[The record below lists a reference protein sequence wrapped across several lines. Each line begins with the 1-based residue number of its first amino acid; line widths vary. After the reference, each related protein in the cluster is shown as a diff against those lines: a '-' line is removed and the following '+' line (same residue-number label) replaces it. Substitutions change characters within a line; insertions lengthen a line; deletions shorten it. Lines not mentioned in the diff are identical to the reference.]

1 MMYFLHT
8 LKQLLNPHILRLE
21 THQDFLSI
29 PGVLLLE
36 QADQYDP
43 QFLCIADAAVS
54 ASILTTHK
62 QGCLI
67 SAGSSEELLRLSCPE
82 QMCLI
87 VTDLSAIALNN
98 LLNSMLF
105 EKNRILNE
113 LSQTSPY
120 QLSHLIQLA
129 HQISD
134 ASFAILDSSCSF
146 LYDSIRLEDNDFFA
160 PLIQKKQPL
169 HELVRDLF
177 GVAAYPDTP
186 LFRTAAQS
194 GADRTVLLL
203 PFLRNPDNYLLCCAD
218 SNNPTVCLTAMIFR
232 DQCEPLLSG
241 RTKVSTE
248 HGLSFPLFFSRL
260 MSESGNSDDAL
271 MIMLHSI
278 ANPPQKNM
286 RLLLIRSELCPEGST
301 RLSLDYLVK
310 PISRCFP
317 KANLAATA
325 TELVVLLSSDTAYC
339 PLPIDTESFEQVL
352 EEQKAIAILS
362 NPFTS
367 IMSMRVTCRMCERL
381 FPIAMTVK
389 QPDEKRCMSFGRY
402 TQYNVI
408 DICARSIASLYGGS
422 DIVIL
427 THPGVVNLTRYDRAN
442 GTNLRDIMFY
452 YLMND
457 RNIARTSGEMFL
469 HRNTLI
475 YKIKKIEE
483 LIGESM
489 DDPYLRHALIFS
501 CLLLRYRELYQREGV
516 SFSKLSAVKPRPAH

>member
-8 LKQLLNPHILRLE
+8 LKQLLASHVIRLE
-21 THQDFLSI
+21 SRQDSLSI

-36 QADQYDP
+36 SASQYDP
-43 QFLCIADAAVS
+43 EFLCITDPEISAA
-54 ASILTTHK
+54 ILKTQK
-62 QGCLI
+62 SGCLI
-67 SAGSSEELLRLSCPE
+67 TAGSSEELLRLSCPE
-82 QMCLI
+82 QMLLI

-105 EKNRILNE
+105 EKNRIQKE
-113 LSQTSPY
+113 LSSASPY
-120 QLSHLIQLA
+120 QLSHLIRLA
-129 HQISD
+129 HQISN
-134 ASFAILDSSCSF
+134 ASFAILDSNAAF
-146 LYDSIRLEDNDFFA
+146 LYDSIRLEDNRFFT
-160 PLIQKKQPL
+160 PLIQKKLPL
-169 HELVRDLF
+169 PELVRTLS
-177 GVAAYPDTP
+177 GNAAYPKAP
-186 LFRTAAQS
+186 LLLSDEER
-194 GADRTVLLL
+194 LIILL
-203 PFLRNPDNYLLCCAD
+203 PFLRNPYKYLLCSAD
-218 SNNPTVCLTAMIFR
+218 PDNAAICLTSMIFR
-232 DQCEPLLSG
+232 ELCEPLLSSIP
-241 RTKVSTE
+241 RLQTDHS
-248 HGLSFPLFFSRL
+248 LSFPLFFSRL
-260 MSESGNSDDAL
+260 MSESGDSDDAL
-271 MIMLHSI
+271 MIMLHSL

-301 RLSLDYLVK
+301 RFSLDYLVK

-317 KANLAATA
+317 KANVALSA

-339 PLPIDTESFEQVL
+339 PLPIAPETFELVL
-352 EEQKAIAILS
+352 EEQKAIAVLS

-367 IMSMRVTCRMCERL
+367 IMTMRVSCRMCQRI

-389 QPDEKRCMSFGRY
+389 QPEEKRCMSFGRY

-457 RNIARTSGEMFL
+457 RNIARTSAEMFL

-475 YKIKKIEE
+475 YKIRKIEE

-489 DDPYLRHALIFS
+489 NDPYLRHALIFS
-501 CLLLRYRELYQREGV
+501 CLLLRYRELYQKEGV
-516 SFSKLSAVKPRPAH
+516 SFSTLNAVKPRQTP